1 MGGMLLLSGRRIV
14 SRCEAERLGDGPV
27 KRLRGG
33 QRGLRKEAKQHGQH
47 KRQHDSVDDHAAA
60 LAQTIENSPM
70 HGLNSGGPAPDCLR
84 YQGSHGR
91 GRAL

>member
-1 MGGMLLLSGRRIV
+1 MGGMLLLPGRPIF
-14 SRCEAERLGDGPV
+14 SRCQAERFSDGPV

-47 KRQHDSVDDHAAA
+47 KRQHDGVDDHAAA
-60 LAQTIENSPM
+60 LAQAIENSPM
-70 HGLNSGGPAPDCLR
+70 HALNSGGPAPDCLR

-91 GRAL
+91 GRAR

>member
-1 MGGMLLLSGRRIV
+1 MGGMLLLPGRPIF
-14 SRCEAERLGDGPV
+14 SRCEAERFSDGPV

-33 QRGLRKEAKQHGQH
+33 QRGLRKDAKQHGQH

-60 LAQTIENSPM
+60 LAQAIENSQM
-70 HGLNSGGPAPDCLR
+70 HASNFDGPAPDCLR

-91 GRAL
+91 GRAR